1 MRKASIVLACVA
13 AALGATGCG
22 GSTEKVGGSGG
33 DSGSSGGKQLKV
45 AFIPQLVG
53 IPYFTAM
60 EKGGKA
66 AAKDLGVTFTYRGA
80 PTASAPQQVQLMD
93 TLQRQGYD
101 AISLSVLDPA
111 SINPA
116 IRTARQKGV
125 TVLTSD
131 SDSPDS
137 ERQAYVAQATDEDL
151 GTTLMDRLAAQ
162 VDEQGTVGIVSG
174 EATAT
179 NLNAWIK
186 AMKARAAAKYPRI
199 KVLATRF
206 TKGGATEDAQR
217 QAQELMTSNKDLK
230 GIVAVA
236 STTVPGVAQA
246 VDSAGR
252 KGDVAVIGYGSP
264 ATVRPFI
271 KSGVMKE
278 SVLWDPEKLG
288 YLTVWAMTKVAKGEK
303 FQAENTVPGLDE
315 PVAWDAAKKRLLL
328 GPPLVIDADNVDD
341 YDF

>member
-1 MRKASIVLACVA
+1 MRKLGLALVGLAVA
-13 AALGATGCG
+13 ALVAGCG
-22 GSTEKVGGSGG
+22 GSTKPVGGSGG
-33 DSGSSGGKQLKV
+33 GEGGKPLRV

-60 EKGGKA
+60 EKGGKR
-66 AAKDLGVTFTYRGA
+66 AAKELGVEFTYRGA

-93 TLQRQGYD
+93 TLVRQGYD
-101 AISLSVLDPA
+101 AISVSVLDPA

-116 IRTARQKGV
+116 IANARAKDV
-125 TVLTSD
+125 AVLTSD

-137 ERQAYVAQATDEDL
+137 DRQAYVAQATDEAL
-151 GTTLMDRLAAQ
+151 GRTLMDRLAAQ
-162 VDEQGTVGIVSG
+162 IGEKGQVGIVSG

-186 AMKARAAAKYPRI
+186 FMKQRAADKYPDI
-199 KVLATRF
+199 DIVDTRF

-217 QAQELMTSNKDLK
+217 QAQELMTSHPQLK
-230 GIVAVA
+230 GLVAVA

-246 VDSAGR
+246 VQASGK

-288 YLTVWAMTKVAKGEK
+288 YLTVWAMQQVAEGKPFKASNDVSGVEG
-303 FQAENTVPGLDE
+303 A
-315 PVAWDAAKKRLLL
+315 VAWDAKAKRLLL

-341 YDF
+341 FDF